1 MCSITDPR
9 LALIG
14 LAIDEL
20 AEAAR
25 VAAGDP
31 GPGTPGTTAEGTMTQ
46 DSGCQDAMA
55 RDTMA
60 HDTMAE
66 RVARI
71 WAMVADLD
79 PGLAHRLSQY
89 TDQPTTDQRATG
101 HPTTGN
107 TSTGQPTP
115 DPGHA

>member
-31 GPGTPGTTAEGTMTQ
+31 GPGTPGTTAEDTMTQ
-46 DSGCQDAMA
+46 DSGSQDAMA
-55 RDTMA
+55 RDTIA

-89 TDQPTTDQRATG
+89 TNQPTTSQ
-101 HPTTGN
+101 PTTGN

-115 DPGHA
+115 DTGHA

>member
-1 MCSITDPR
+1 MCSITDRR

-31 GPGTPGTTAEGTMTQ
+31 GPGTPGTTAEGTVSQ
-46 DSGCQDAMA
+46 DSGSQDAMA
-55 RDTMA
+55 Q
-60 HDTMAE
+60 DTMAE

-89 TDQPTTDQRATG
+89 TDQPTTSQ
-101 HPTTGN
+101 PTTGN

>member
-25 VAAGDP
+25 VAAGDSR
-31 GPGTPGTTAEGTMTQ
+31 PGT
-46 DSGCQDAMA
+46 S
-55 RDTMA
+55 
-60 HDTMAE
+60 DTMAE
-66 RVARI
+66 RVASI

-79 PGLAHRLSQY
+79 PGLAKRLSQY
-89 TDQPTTDQRATG
+89 TDQGPQAT
-101 HPTTGN
+101 
-107 TSTGQPTP
+107 SR
-115 DPGHA
+115 D

>member
-1 MCSITDPR
+1 MCSITDRR

-46 DSGCQDAMA
+46 DSGSQDAMA
-55 RDTMA
+55 Q
-60 HDTMAE
+60 DTMAE

-89 TDQPTTDQRATG
+89 TDQPTTSQ
-101 HPTTGN
+101 PTTGN

>member
-1 MCSITDPR
+1 MCSIADPR

-46 DSGCQDAMA
+46 DSGSQDAMA
-55 RDTMA
+55 Q
-60 HDTMAE
+60 DTMAE

-89 TDQPTTDQRATG
+89 TDQPTTSQ
-101 HPTTGN
+101 PTTGN

>member
-1 MCSITDPR
+1 MCSITDQQ

-14 LAIDEL
+14 MAIDEL

-25 VAAGDP
+25 AETGDSR
-31 GPGTPGTTAEGTMTQ
+31 PGT
-46 DSGCQDAMA
+46 S
-55 RDTMA
+55 
-60 HDTMAE
+60 DTMAE

-89 TDQPTTDQRATG
+89 TDQGPQATS
-101 HPTTGN
+101 H
-107 TSTGQPTP
+107 
-115 DPGHA
+115 D